1 MKRRILLFASFA
13 LLSVAQTPF
22 GHDEI
27 RCSADSQTADGPV
40 KHLSGHVVIETEAIL
55 LRADQADYND
65 YTAEITASGHVQVK
79 LKGKDGNAARRP
91 PDKYKYFFV
100 PAPPK

>member
-13 LLSVAQTPF
+13 FLSFAQTPF

-55 LRADQADYND
+55 LKADQADYND
-65 YTAEITASGHVQVK
+65 DTAEITASGHVQVK
-79 LKGKDGNAARRP
+79 LKGKDGNAARRS
-91 PDKYKYFFV
+91 PDKFKYFTV
-100 PAPPK
+100 PTPPK